1 MLAFESKDPPTSEED
16 FSRDDDL
23 PSSDN
28 EDKVFNPGILIHEKS
43 VKIITRVAQ
52 EKKLAISYASLLFED
67 FDPPFFEPFVFKDVP
82 NSMRL
87 LLFSSEN
94 EEKVFK
100 PGINTSK
107 KRFRFEL
114 SWSSER
120 SGTMN
125 LSSYGRFRIEIL
137 IKIGPATSPATSRHA
152 KAATEVYLRRDHVAA
167 HESFQRLKK
176 NEAANASFLHAKGNS
191 IFEQATH
198 CTPYLRMAKTDMVAA
213 SAATFDYEPNPN
225 VTLISKLDG
234 SRPLHLHPNDSST
247 LTFVSIKLKGAEN
260 YNFLMGLD
268 DSYMQLMSNILPRE
282 PLLDAKSACALISS
296 EKSHRAVVIG
306 SGVGTSQRSQSYVFN
321 FGVNNRGNT
330 QRPQTSGN
338 TSRPNNVPRPN
349 NNRNKRATC
358 RPT

>member
-1 MLAFESKDPPTSEED
+1 D
-16 FSRDDDL
+16 FSKDDDL
-23 PSSDN
+23 PSHDN
-28 EDKVFNPGILIHEKS
+28 EDKVINPGILIYEKS

-52 EKKLAISYASLLFED
+52 EKKLAISYASLSFED
-67 FDPPFFEPFVFKDVP
+67 FDPPFFEPLVFKDVP

-87 LLFSSEN
+87 LPFSSEN

-100 PGINTSK
+100 PGIYTSK
-107 KRFRFEL
+107 KKEYSSLGCSSVPFL
-114 SWSSER
+114 S
-120 SGTMN
+120 
-125 LSSYGRFRIEIL
+125 LL
-137 IKIGPATSPATSRHA
+137 IHSRPATAPATSRYA
-152 KAATEVYLRRDHVAA
+152 KAATEAYLRRDHVAA

-176 NEAANASFLHAKGNS
+176 NEAANASFHAKGNRAALATTTAASSRHWKDQILKTHCSLLIYES

-213 SAATFDYEPNPN
+213 SAATF
-225 VTLISKLDG
+225 G
-234 SRPLHLHPNDSST
+234 SGP
-247 LTFVSIKLKGAEN
+247 
-260 YNFLMGLD
+260 FLMGLD
-268 DSYMQLMSNILPRE
+268 DFYMQLMSNILARE
-282 PLLDAKSACALISS
+282 PLLDAKGACALISS
-296 EKSHRAVVIG
+296 EKSHRAIVIG

-358 RPT
+358 GPT